1 MGFDQPK
8 SMGQGETGGGAALP
22 IWVDYMRAA
31 LAGQPEIPPG
41 PVPSGLTRIDGDFY
55 FSEFPPGTAIARVG
69 LPAPGDPVPGAPGA
83 PAGGLDGIGT
93 LLDQLHGESSDA
105 DSGGAIPQ
113 PVRVP
118 F

>member
-22 IWVDYMRAA
+22 IWVGYMRTA

-41 PVPSGLTRIDGDFY
+41 PMPSGLSRIDGDFY
-55 FSEFPPGTAIARVG
+55 FSEFPPGVAIARVG
-69 LPAPGDPVPGAPGA
+69 LPTAGDPQPGSPQPGS
-83 PAGGLDGIGT
+83 DGIGA
-93 LLDQLHGESSDA
+93 LLDQLHGQNDSDNDA
-105 DSGGAIPQ
+105 AVPQ

>member
-22 IWVDYMRAA
+22 IWVDYMRTA

-41 PVPSGLTRIDGDFY
+41 PMPGGLSRIDGDFY

-69 LPAPGDPVPGAPGA
+69 LPAPGDPVPGAPDD
-83 PAGGLDGIGT
+83 GLDGIGT
-93 LLDQLHGESSDA
+93 LLDQLHGDGHTEP
-105 DSGGAIPQ
+105 DSGAAIPQ

>member
-1 MGFDQPK
+1 
-8 SMGQGETGGGAALP
+8 
-22 IWVDYMRAA
+22 MRTA

-41 PVPSGLTRIDGDFY
+41 PMPSGLTRVNGDFY

-69 LPAPGDPVPGAPGA
+69 LPAPGDPVPGAPA
-83 PAGGLDGIGT
+83 DGLDGIGT
-93 LLDQLHGESSDA
+93 LLDQLHGDA
-105 DSGGAIPQ
+105 GNDSGSDSGGAVPQ